1 MALCRQNK
9 LMAYGLMALPPEPA
23 RSDSKYFPK
32 IEVPARTA
40 GCSVTPSGCF
50 LLSAGPVAGAAA
62 QATGCVFPG
71 SGQGAGRPES
81 WTLPLAPPGRPAR
94 RRLARTDSQRTA
106 DTDNQPARRRAESQ
120 GRRMNPLRPGRVRSV
135 SWMDGW
141 IPDARATCRRWSD
154 PPRRRSPAVPRPAAP
169 EHPYVRAI
177 PGIHCAQRRRK
188 ARPPWH
194 TVPDCGLQP
203 GMRICR
209 TRAFVQRATSAPGAR
224 RHVSRS

>member
-1 MALCRQNK
+1 MCQCISKMRGELYVRFLEYPPYSCGRKAAWQTWNGTRRHVFASWREHTSPMCPVKSAMALCRQNK

-135 SWMDGW
+135 S
-141 IPDARATCRRWSD
+141 
-154 PPRRRSPAVPRPAAP
+154 
-169 EHPYVRAI
+169 
-177 PGIHCAQRRRK
+177 
-188 ARPPWH
+188 
-194 TVPDCGLQP
+194 
-203 GMRICR
+203 
-209 TRAFVQRATSAPGAR
+209 
-224 RHVSRS
+224 